1 MGRPVRVCRQQAH
14 RDRLHGR
21 LALLPVSS
29 MRFRASCRAPGSL
42 PKGYRHRRRLNVASV
57 GLVELDT
64 LRQAIAQDGKK

>member
-1 MGRPVRVCRQQAH
+1 
-14 RDRLHGR
+14 
-21 LALLPVSS
+21 